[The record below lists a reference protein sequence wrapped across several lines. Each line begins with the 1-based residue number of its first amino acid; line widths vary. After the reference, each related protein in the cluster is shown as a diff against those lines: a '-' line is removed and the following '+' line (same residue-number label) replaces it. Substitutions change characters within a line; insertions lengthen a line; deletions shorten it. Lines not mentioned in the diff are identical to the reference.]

1 LKTAGPHL
9 KECLA
14 RMLLG
19 IYLFMVSA
27 HVVFHPKYPAKN
39 SEISAVNSIA
49 NLHRDNSS
57 GNYYIQLHGAFK
69 TVLENKHRTV
79 NHLINIAI
87 LFFILI
93 FSGFILPALVKKAGA
108 FLNNS
113 CYTHSHYYLSLCTL
127 RI

>member
-1 LKTAGPHL
+1 VKTSGPHI
-9 KECLA
+9 KKCLA
-14 RMLLG
+14 LILLG
-19 IYLFMVSA
+19 VYLFIVSA
-27 HVVFHPKYPAKN
+27 YIIFHPKYPAKN
-39 SEISAVNSIA
+39 FEISATNSTA
-49 NLHRDNSS
+49 NLHGDNSP

-79 NHLINIAI
+79 NHLINIAT

-93 FSGFILPALVKKAGA
+93 FSGFILPVLIKKAGV

-113 CYTHSHYYLSLCTL
+113 FYTHSRYYLEPCIL